1 MSLTPDLV
9 ALVHRAVEDPGPLP
23 GVSYQTDE
31 DYDRMVD
38 DLLSTHPS
46 GEDAWLFAFGSLIWK
61 PECEHTEER
70 AGVAPGWHRSF
81 CFRIRRYRATEE
93 CPGLM
98 MSLDR
103 GGQCK
108 GMLYRLRGSTLREQ
122 LHKLCRREI
131 TVKPQNTP
139 ARWITV
145 ISDGVPFRAIAFVMN
160 RASRAYTGRLSPEEV
175 AAVLSRACGHWGS
188 GAEYLFNTVQK
199 LEEHGI
205 HDRYLWKLQQ
215 LVAERIAQ
223 DQSLALQRQGSFDS
237 P

>member
-1 MSLTPDLV
+1 MRRMTLTSELV
-9 ALVHRAVEDPGPLP
+9 ALVHRPVEDPGPLL
-23 GVSYQTDE
+23 GVDYQTDG

-38 DLLSTHPS
+38 GLLSTHPS

-61 PECEHTEER
+61 PECEHTEEQ
-70 AGVAPGWHRSF
+70 AGIAPGWHRSF
-81 CFRIRRYRATEE
+81 CYRIRRYRGTED

-108 GMLYRLRGSTLREQ
+108 GMLYRLPGTTLHQQ

-131 TVKPQNTP
+131 TVKPQNTQ

-145 ISDGVPFRAIAFVMN
+145 VSNGVPCRAIAFVMN
-160 RASRAYTGRLSPEEV
+160 RQSRAYVGRLSPEEV
-175 AAVLSRACGHWGS
+175 AGTLSKACGHWGS

-199 LEEHGI
+199 LEERGI

-215 LVAERIAQ
+215 LVAERIAL
-223 DQSLALQRQGSFDS
+223 DNRLSRQE
-237 P
+237 

>member
-1 MSLTPDLV
+1 MHTRRMSLTPELV
-9 ALVHRAVEDPGPLP
+9 ALVHREVEDPGPIP
-23 GVSYQTDE
+23 GVAYQTDD
-31 DYDRMVD
+31 DYERMVD
-38 DLLSTHPS
+38 GLLATHPS

-61 PECEHTEER
+61 PECEHADGR
-70 AGVAPGWHRSF
+70 AGIAPGWHRSF

-108 GMLYRLRGSTLREQ
+108 GMLYRLPAASLRQQ

-131 TVKPQNTP
+131 TVKPQNTV

-145 ISDGVPFRAIAFVMN
+145 VSDGLPVRAIAFVMN
-160 RASRAYTGRLSPEEV
+160 RASPAYVGRLSPEEV
-175 AAVLSRACGHWGS
+175 AGALSKACGHWGS

-205 HDRYLWKLQQ
+205 HDRYLWTLQQ
-215 LVAERIAQ
+215 LVAERIALDHRLPQ
-223 DQSLALQRQGSFDS
+223 QE
-237 P
+237 